1 MQQQPEPPP
10 QRRSVLLKLPYR
22 QTRTVQ
28 A

>member
-1 MQQQPEPPP
+1 MQQQQEPPP